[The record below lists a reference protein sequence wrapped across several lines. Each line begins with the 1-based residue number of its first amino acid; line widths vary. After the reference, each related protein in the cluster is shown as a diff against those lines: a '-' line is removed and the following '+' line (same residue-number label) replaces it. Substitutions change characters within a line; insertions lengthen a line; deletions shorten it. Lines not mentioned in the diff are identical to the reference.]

1 MSRLMHVQ
9 RVVSGL
15 CKCCTACDAAPEHT
29 CGLYLGSRAMG
40 PGVKGLSGARL
51 PPPEHSDRAR
61 ALARAALTDPCR
73 ALLRAQSRLCTW
85 CCACVVA

>member
-51 PPPEHSDRAR
+51 PPPRSTRIGRE
-61 ALARAALTDPCR
+61 P
-73 ALLRAQSRLCTW
+73 LLVRH
-85 CCACVVA
+85 